1 PRRLPRRSFAHFARP
16 STGFGSGRRR
26 SLLWSPQ
33 KGARMG
39 TSQGFIRNRGTTAAL
54 GARKQGGV
62 MLLEVL
68 IAILIF
74 SIGILAVV
82 GMQAAAVN
90 NVNDSKYRSE
100 AAFLTNRLLSQMWTD
115 AGSIGAYSFPLGAG
129 EPPKLTTWLHDTKVG
144 VYTLLPNASTKPPIV
159 TITNATATGAQVTIT
174 VRWLMPA
181 EAAQVPQPPPHNY
194 TVVATVFTS

>member
-1 PRRLPRRSFAHFARP
+1 MISSR
-16 STGFGSGRRR
+16 
-26 SLLWSPQ
+26 
-33 KGARMG
+33 
-39 TSQGFIRNRGTTAAL
+39 GFIRNRGMFAAA
-54 GARKQGGV
+54 GGREQAGV

-82 GMQAAAVN
+82 GMQAAAIN

-115 AGSIGAYSFPLGAG
+115 AGNLTVLNYGYPLGGSAG
-129 EPPKLTTWLHDTKVG
+129 AKLGTCTTGGTWLNNVCN
-144 VYTLLPNASTKPPIV
+144 LLPNTSTVPPIV
-159 TITNATATGAQVTIT
+159 TITGVTATGAQVTIT
-174 VRWLMPA
+174 VRWLMPE
-181 EAAQVPQPPPHNY
+181 EAAQTPQPPPHNY

>member
-1 PRRLPRRSFAHFARP
+1 
-16 STGFGSGRRR
+16 
-26 SLLWSPQ
+26 
-33 KGARMG
+33 MG
-39 TSQGFIRNRGTTAAL
+39 TAQGFIRNRGTTVAL
-54 GARKQGGV
+54 GGRKQAGV

-82 GMQAAAVN
+82 GMQAAAIN

-115 AGSIGAYSFPLGAG
+115 AGNLTVANYGYPLGGSPGAKLGTPCAAPTAG
-129 EPPKLTTWLHDTKVG
+129 TWLTSVCN
-144 VYTLLPNASTKPPIV
+144 LLPNASTVPPIV
-159 TITNATATGAQVTIT
+159 TLTNTTATGAQVTIT

-194 TVVATVFTS
+194 TVIATVFTS

>member
-1 PRRLPRRSFAHFARP
+1 
-16 STGFGSGRRR
+16 
-26 SLLWSPQ
+26 
-33 KGARMG
+33 MG
-39 TSQGFIRNRGTTAAL
+39 TSQGFIRNRGTTAAR
-54 GARKQGGV
+54 GGRKQAGV

-74 SIGILAVV
+74 SIGVLAVV
-82 GMQAAAVN
+82 GMQAAAIN

-115 AGSIGAYSFPLGAG
+115 AGNIAAYSFPLNAS
-129 EPPKLTTWLHDTKVG
+129 EPAKLTTWLHDPTVG

-159 TITNATATGAQVTIT
+159 TVTTPTANGAQVTIT
-174 VRWLMPA
+174 VRWLMPE
-181 EAAQVPQPPPHNY
+181 EAAQVPQPPAHNY